1 MMYNELELEVYN
13 KLRKEI
19 TEKANLILT
28 YEMPISLSRSY
39 QSDILIYQG
48 DWHVALVDVK
58 QLSNPNTENLKFT
71 EEELKDVAFNQGY
84 QFAIITDGQ
93 NCRIWELKGGPQG
106 DYQNCNF
113 NELIDKFKQLRT
125 KEFEEEP
132 IGNIANEFVKE
143 VRSIVETYLSDD
155 ERRLNRIKEF
165 LDNCKETDFVVKDG
179 KLQFFD
185 IKKENQFFEK
195 LIEEFEEKTIYRY
208 TSLNSLFLTL
218 ESKMQGMCCLVGMND
233 KSEVYYADKYVGLS
247 KGKTAYDHKKENKY
261 FILSCVEDT
270 PEENLMMWRLYG
282 DNTKGVRIK
291 YTPKAMPE
299 GFRFCKIYYGKKD
312 NTHPGLEIIKA
323 MQKKSIGPLYFKF
336 THFDYWKHFFKP
348 YDYAIEKEVRLLY
361 ELIDS
366 NPPEKIDWI
375 KGSEFSILM
384 PLALFKEVHF
394 PLDIEEIKI
403 GPNMM
408 SRETNLLQIQQLVDD
423 NKILP
428 ISKDTENHVLDSRI
442 DHYRS

>member
-1 MMYNELELEVYN
+1 MLYNKLVLEVFN

-28 YEMPISLSRSY
+28 YEMPISLTQSY
-39 QSDILIYQG
+39 QADILIYQG
-48 DWHVALVDVK
+48 DWHVAVVDVK
-58 QLSNPNTENLKFT
+58 QLSNTDNFKYA
-71 EEELKDVAFNQGY
+71 EEELKVVAFNQGY

-93 NCRIWELKGGPQG
+93 NCKIWELTKGPQSN
-106 DYQNCNF
+106 YHNCSF
-113 NELIDKFKQLRT
+113 NDLINKFKHIRT
-125 KEFEEEP
+125 KEFDGEP
-132 IGNIANEFVKE
+132 IGNLVNEFVNE
-143 VRSIVETYLSDD
+143 VKSIANDYLRED
-155 ERRLNRIKEF
+155 EGRLSRIKEY

-179 KLQFFD
+179 KLQFSD
-185 IKKENQFFEK
+185 VKKENQFFEQ
-195 LIEEFEEKTIYRY
+195 LIEKYEDKTVYRY
-208 TSLNSLFLTL
+208 TSLDSLFLTL
-218 ESKMQGMCCLVGMND
+218 KTKMQGMCCLVGMND
-233 KSEVYYADKYVGLS
+233 KSEVYYADKYVGLN

-261 FILSCVEDT
+261 FILSCVEDS
-270 PEENLMMWRLYG
+270 PDENFLMWRLYG
-282 DNTKGVRIK
+282 DNTKGVRIQ
-291 YTPKAMPE
+291 YTPKTMPE

-312 NTHPGLEIIKA
+312 NTHPGLDIVKE
-323 MQKKSIGPLYFKF
+323 MQNKSIGSLYFRF

-348 YDYAIEKEVRLLY
+348 YDYEIEKEVRLLY

-375 KGSEFSILM
+375 KGSEFSILI
-384 PLALFKEVHF
+384 PLALFKEVQF

-428 ISKDTENHVLDSRI
+428 ISKDTENHILDSRI

>member
-1 MMYNELELEVYN
+1 MLYNELEFEVYN

-28 YEMPISLSRSY
+28 YEMPISLSRTY
-39 QSDILIYQG
+39 QADILIYQG
-48 DWHVALVDVK
+48 DWHVAVVDVK
-58 QLSNPNTENLKFT
+58 QPSNAKSVKYT
-71 EEELKDVAFNQGY
+71 EEELRNVAFNQGY

-93 NCRIWELKGGPQG
+93 NCRIWELKDGPQG
-106 DYQNCNF
+106 DYHDCDF
-113 NELIDKFKQLRT
+113 DELIDKFKQIRT
-125 KEFEEEP
+125 KEFEDGPIEEL
-132 IGNIANEFVKE
+132 ANEFVKE
-143 VRSIVETYLSDD
+143 VRTIAETYLSDD
-155 ERRLNRIKEF
+155 NERLRRIKDF
-165 LDNCKETDFVVKDG
+165 LDNCKGTDFVVKDG
-179 KLQFFD
+179 KLHFSD
-185 IKKENQFFEK
+185 VKKENQFFEQ
-195 LIEEFEEKTIYRY
+195 LIEKYEDKTIYRY
-208 TSLNSLFLTL
+208 TFLNSLFLTL
-218 ESKMQGMCCLVGMND
+218 KSKMQGMCCLVGMND

-282 DNTKGVRIK
+282 DNTKGVRIQ
-291 YTPKAMPE
+291 YTPKTMPE

-312 NTHPGLEIIKA
+312 NTHPGLDIVKA
-323 MQKKSIGPLYFKF
+323 MQNNKMGSFYFRF

-348 YDYAIEKEVRLLY
+348 YDYEIEKEVRLLY

-375 KGSEFSILM
+375 KGSEFSILI
-384 PLALFKEVHF
+384 PLALFKEVQF